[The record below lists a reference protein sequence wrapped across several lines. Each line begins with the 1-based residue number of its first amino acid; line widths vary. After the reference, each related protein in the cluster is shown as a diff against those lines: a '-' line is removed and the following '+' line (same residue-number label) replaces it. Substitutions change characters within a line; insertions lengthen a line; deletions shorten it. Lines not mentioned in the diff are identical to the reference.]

1 MIDKI
6 FPRKLNRSKDARIQD
21 KTEMYSAINV
31 SIDDFDGNSESA
43 GNTGDAG
50 VIKPAKGNSA
60 LTQPEDLLS
69 DSQHMRV
76 LGSVSDEVNNEVYLF
91 VFSTV
96 AAEHGVYKIASDNQ
110 LERFF
115 TSEHFRFDQNG
126 FVKGDIVYRQDGDVI
141 LYFTDGINEPR
152 KINLGKATQA
162 GVNLPSTAGEIDF
175 ITACPKTPMHP
186 PTFAFEADE
195 TRAVNFRS
203 VEGFQFAY
211 QCIYEGG
218 EESAISTYS
227 NVAVPPPYLVQGS
240 LSDPTLEAANVIRVT
255 VPSEVNQIKNYTEN
269 IVKIRLLVRIGN
281 NGAFFVVSEKSPGD
295 DFLFYNDSVLTGVP
309 QEDQD
314 KLHDALPRRASAQ
327 TVVNDRL
334 IYGDYTEGYET
345 PEVKASFQTRN
356 IERPEDFVDLRIGV
370 RPLISPVFVDA
381 NVELVGEDFVSSSD
395 AANKVF
401 NRRASYQFDLSDL
414 PSVLPGN
421 SVAELS
427 FSIQP
432 DKNFEI
438 YNSENS
444 YHAFRNNGFG
454 LSLDSS
460 DKNISPNTR
469 VVKSDGTYG
478 SFGQSEE
485 GSPAVFQNGSPGV
498 QKDGLTWVTTDP
510 NALKTETENIKF
522 GTSPSNP
529 FIIPKEFVKFKM
541 RFKIQ
546 GEVSGSDSVKSLVED
561 LLIRYFSGEDG
572 VETHP
577 SDNVLADANP
587 VDVLAGRTP
596 TVEINQLMDSS
607 QGFGLISDKDPRAR
621 TVVSCFSEDEES
633 SGDNIAPCGFFA
645 INKAKATFALRH
657 NAPASGALN
666 EELNVGPI
674 FTLHIKDL
682 LDVETVTM
690 IPRITRSGNRGWIY
704 FTKSYLQD
712 PNNQENVRKICVFDQ
727 ENIPQLSFD
736 DAEIA
741 PGVEN
746 DMNLF
751 FLNDH
756 FCPITSTDSAEL
768 SNAEEEEDFV
778 AQHFVIPF
786 SFLNAGTLAVANDV
800 THLELGN
807 VATTWKGFQ
816 NTNNPIPNFLY
827 SPGGTE
833 LDNDFRISG
842 GNSAYPVETVLAFG
856 AHENGQ
862 TNLGTPIPASGDN
875 QSKRRIIGYLDL
887 GENLSPY
894 NAQDPIAPNGQNN
907 GIIHSIVDG
916 EVNIRQNGDNGSLNP
931 SYWYGVY
938 YGTEFAGRN
947 NNQFLLAEGSTSS
960 TPVGLLHGQFSYKNF
975 SDSESV
981 TIIDELI
988 PDVEVGRKSF
998 SLTTS
1003 SVDVGAVGRSFK
1015 RNCDHSFA
1023 ILYYD
1028 ERGRPGEPVPLGS
1041 HFVPQVSDP
1050 GLAHIIVDLSS
1061 DPPDWAHSYKMLY
1074 GGNSSISDFVQYT
1087 SGGAFVPK
1095 NSDGEKGLIYVSLN
1109 HLQDNS
1115 TISYSKAFGAVNSDG
1130 DKDLYTYSEGDR
1142 LRIIS
1147 YFNDPNNPQY
1157 PSVNSPYEFQVVGTT
1172 TLNDDPSENP
1182 LVVEGDEVHPAK
1194 TGQFVILKDNSEA
1207 AGFSFA
1213 DVAGSN
1219 SDSNVTVGVYDNDNY
1234 WNRRCVFEIF
1244 SPQKKREVESRVYYE
1259 IGKTYNVVRNLASP
1273 GVPLHQTSQILL
1285 DQGDVYF
1292 RKMAVNMQ
1300 DFNETT
1306 NSFVGLIGDG
1316 TDTVDESTS
1325 PNFRSYHLESKTFT
1339 DTFPNADVLPYGKP
1353 RVAIEKFEPTRV
1365 AGLSISQGSSN
1376 LFRRYSSLKFSDRS
1390 NSNSNVVRYTSFN
1403 DSKLPFKDLQNN
1415 DGAVFFLLNQND
1427 SIFCIQR
1434 LKCSSIPVARNI
1446 LSDALGNETVIATA
1460 KVLGTEKY
1468 YAGAYGTDSAPSV
1481 AQAGNSIYFV
1491 SIRNKEVYRFNPNS
1505 GIEIIS
1511 DKGMGSFFNEALA
1524 GAEASGVGRVVGG
1537 YDPDSDEFVLSINE
1551 LLVELSADFSGIP
1564 YSNEVSTLVADD
1576 YVGFEADTG
1585 LGTGDLNVDGAVIQ
1599 DLLNQIGGLVGF
1611 IGQNDSDIAELI
1623 SDVSTIDELLAG
1635 DFTQFVGQTIEV
1647 NLGSTQSSTVGPSS
1661 IPDAYTTALEAIR
1674 ADVIS
1679 NITQLMQSKIDSLV
1693 ALGEARY
1700 EIFDLLQAAGSLTS
1714 EVSETFAEFA
1724 TAIEALEDA
1733 GFDVVPEYLS
1743 QDQRDE
1749 VFEFSDF
1756 DDQAYLDEFLTE
1768 LTEISSPLGSVI
1780 SDSPLEDLTLQQ
1792 LFEDV
1797 IDLNEFSIID
1807 ITVPGIL
1814 PIAFVDDQEFTEY
1827 ISRVTT
1833 LLPFDTD
1840 RPEIS
1845 DLVSAIFEAVKAQA
1859 AQAVDITSDNLTEEE
1874 IQDLQ
1879 DQAFADGV
1887 ASVDIT
1893 SDNQDVADAAYADG
1907 YNVGLQ
1913 TSSEAIDILNEN
1925 VALAEKRLQIM
1936 TKSLIVLGNVI
1947 DVANNSSDDV
1957 INTFGDSLQDFVSLV
1972 DTEDTSLIED
1982 IDAAYNEL
1990 SGTPGNNWLLS
2001 TFEVYNPSSTITSP
2015 FVQLMSQAINLAYAA
2030 IPNPTQFTQLTD
2042 FMTGNSDFL
2051 IDSEAI
2057 TQEQLSLSGEGYP
2070 NRQRVFALTQFLV
2083 NNMTDVAWSQL
2094 NFEGSGA
2101 VQPQNLGLLAE
2112 FLSAWITLGQRINQ
2126 EVPGT
2131 IDLSPTTPQGLLDAN
2146 TTFTLTGDDGGP
2158 VGSITFD
2165 QLVSIF
2171 RRGLISQNQAKL
2183 IFKGLMGSNNFIN
2196 AQGELRPTARNTIHA
2211 FDTNFDNEVGSAD
2224 LLDFLV
2230 VYGSA
2235 AVDQPNF
2242 QRFGNV
2248 AFTGDELA
2256 PGYAEVEILADAD
2269 DSDDFQGHD
2278 VDTITGF

>member
-31 SIDDFDGNSESA
+31 SIDDFDGNEGGA
-43 GNTGDAG
+43 DGTGDAG

-69 DSQHMRV
+69 NSQHMRV

-96 AAEHGVYKIASDNQ
+96 AAEHGVYKINSLNQ

-126 FVKGDIVYRQDGDVI
+126 FVKGDIVYRQDGAVI

-152 KINLGKATQA
+152 KINLGKAAQA
-162 GVNLPSTAGEIDF
+162 GVDLTSTAGQIDF

-186 PTFAFEADE
+186 PAFAFEADE

-255 VPSEVNQIKNYTEN
+255 VPNEVNSIKNYTER

-281 NGAFFVVSEKSPGD
+281 NGAFFVVSEKSPGA

-345 PEVKASFQTRN
+345 PQVQASFQTRN
-356 IERPEDFVDLRIGV
+356 IERPEDFVDLRVGV
-370 RPLISPVFVDA
+370 RPLISPVFADNTSADVS
-381 NVELVGEDFVSSSD
+381 LQGEDFVSSSD
-395 AANKVF
+395 TDNKVF

-454 LSLDSS
+454 LSLESN

-469 VVKSDGTYG
+469 VVKSDGNYG

-485 GSPAVFQNGSPGV
+485 GSPAVFQDGSPGV
-498 QKDGLTWVTTDP
+498 QKDGLTWTSTDP
-510 NALKTETENIKF
+510 GAQQDTRNIKF
-522 GTSPSNP
+522 GTSPS
-529 FIIPKEFVKFKM
+529 

-546 GEVSGSDSVKSLVED
+546 SEVSGSDSVKSLVEN
-561 LLIRYFSGEDG
+561 LLIAYFSDEDG
-572 VETHP
+572 VE
-577 SDNVLADANP
+577 SVGDNVLPVANP

-621 TVVSCFSEDEES
+621 TVVSCFSADEAS
-633 SGDNIAPCGFFA
+633 SNVSIAPCGFFA

-657 NAPASGALN
+657 NAPASDAISGDEDLS
-666 EELNVGPI
+666 VGPI

-682 LDVETVTM
+682 SDVETVTM
-690 IPRITRSGNRGWIY
+690 IPRITRSGKRGWIY

-712 PNNQENVRKICVFDQ
+712 SNNQENVRKICVFDSDVL
-727 ENIPQLSFD
+727 PPA
-736 DAEIA
+736 DAIR
-741 PGVEN
+741 P
-746 DMNLF
+746 DCNLF
-751 FLNDH
+751 FLNND
-756 FCPITSTDSAEL
+756 FAPISNNNPEDLPSDVQVDNVVFEHQIKL
-768 SNAEEEEDFV
+768 SE
-778 AQHFVIPF
+778 
-786 SFLNAGTLAVANDV
+786 FLNAGS
-800 THLELGN
+800 LEVLGGDYLTEGA
-807 VATTWKGFQ
+807 ATFDSLQNSFSSFQGASEITGNSSGFTVVVSDG
-816 NTNNPIPNFLY
+816 NTD
-827 SPGGTE
+827 
-833 LDNDFRISG
+833 LDNDFRVSP
-842 GNSAYPVETVLAFG
+842 GNSSYPPVTSLSFG
-856 AHENGQ
+856 QHEGVGGFQ
-862 TNLGTPIPASGDN
+862 PAGDN
-875 QSKRRIIGYLDL
+875 IAKRRIIGYLDL
-887 GENLSPY
+887 GDNVSPY
-894 NAQDPIAPNGQNN
+894 NAQDPNNPNNQN
-907 GIIHSIVDG
+907 GGVIHSIVDG

-960 TPVGLLHGQFSYKNF
+960 TPVGLLHGQFSYKDF

-1050 GLAHIIVDLSS
+1050 GLAHIIVDLDSS
-1061 DPPDWAHSYKMLY
+1061 PPEWAHSYKMLY

-1147 YFNDPNNPQY
+1147 YFNDPNNPNY

-1234 WNRRCVFEIF
+1234 WNRRCVFEIL

-1259 IGKTYNVVRNLASP
+1259 IGKTYNVVRNSANP

-1353 RVAIEKFEPTRV
+1353 RVAIEKFEPSRIGSV
-1365 AGLSISQGSSN
+1365 SISQGSSN

-1390 NSNSNVVRYTSFN
+1390 NYNSNVVRYTSFN

-1446 LSDALGNETVIATA
+1446 LSDALGNETVIATS

-1468 YAGAYGTDSAPSV
+1468 YAGAYGTDSSPSV

-1524 GAEASGVGRVVGG
+1524 GAELGVRRVVGG

-1551 LLVELSADFSGIP
+1551 SVVTLFADFSGIP
-1564 YSNEVSTLVADD
+1564 FSNAVSTLVADD

-1585 LGTGDLNVDGAVIQ
+1585 SGVDVNEDFEAIADLI
-1599 DLLNQIGGLVGF
+1599 NQIDGLTSF
-1611 IGQNDSDIAELI
+1611 IDSNDEAI
-1623 SDVSTIDELLAG
+1623 SDFIDDLSSLDDLIAS
-1635 DFTQFVGQTIEV
+1635 DFTETAFAGETITVNVGDTSETI
-1647 NLGSTQSSTVGPSS
+1647 GPSS
-1661 IPDAYTTALEAIR
+1661 IPAAYTTALQAIR
-1674 ADVIS
+1674 DQVIL
-1679 NITQLMQSKIDSLV
+1679 NIAQLMESKISSLV
-1693 ALGEARY
+1693 SLGEARNQIVQNFLSSAVVTEEAAQTFDQLESAITTLENGGFQVVPDY
-1700 EIFDLLQAAGSLTS
+1700 LSQEQRDDLSSFNDFSSDEIETLSQNSLLPITG
-1714 EVSETFAEFA
+1714 
-1724 TAIEALEDA
+1724 A
-1733 GFDVVPEYLS
+1733 GFDSQSKLNPDLSQIFNSVLVLSPELFSVVGEGVVVP
-1743 QDQRDE
+1743 DM
-1749 VFEFSDF
+1749 FE
-1756 DDQAYLDEFLTE
+1756 
-1768 LTEISSPLGSVI
+1768 
-1780 SDSPLEDLTLQQ
+1780 
-1792 LFEDV
+1792 
-1797 IDLNEFSIID
+1797 
-1807 ITVPGIL
+1807 
-1814 PIAFVDDQEFTEY
+1814 IAFVEDVSFSDYVLDVQDLFPDA
-1827 ISRVTT
+1827 SS
-1833 LLPFDTD
+1833 F
-1840 RPEIS
+1840 PEIS
-1845 DLVSAIFEAVKAQA
+1845 DLIPSIINAVSIQA
-1859 AQAVDITSDNLTEEE
+1859 AQDVDITTDNLTPEEIEALETAAYNEGVASVNITSDNE
-1874 IQDLQ
+1874 
-1879 DQAFADGV
+1879 AV
-1887 ASVDIT
+1887 A
-1893 SDNQDVADAAYADG
+1893 AAAYGEG
-1907 YNVGLQ
+1907 YSAGQQQSSDAIDTL
-1913 TSSEAIDILNEN
+1913 SEA
-1925 VALAEKRLQIM
+1925 VALAEKRLQII
-1936 TKSLIVLGNVI
+1936 TRSLIVLGNVI
-1947 DVANNSSDDV
+1947 DVANNTNSDDV
-1957 INTFGDSLQDFVSLV
+1957 INSFGESLQDFVSLV
-1972 DTEDTSLIED
+1972 DTENDALIED
-1982 IDAAYNEL
+1982 IDAAYNSLL
-1990 SGTPGNNWLLS
+1990 SGSPTGFLLDTLQIFPTS
-2001 TFEVYNPSSTITSP
+2001 GSPSP
-2015 FVQLMSQAINLAYAA
+2015 FVQVMNQAIRLAYDA
-2030 IPNPTQFTQLTD
+2030 IPNPNDFTQLTD

-2051 IDSEAI
+2051 TYSGAI
-2057 TQEQLSLSGEGYP
+2057 TEASLLETGEGNT
-2070 NRQRVFALTQFLV
+2070 NRKRVTALGGMAINMASIAWPLV
-2083 NNMTDVAWSQL
+2083 TFGD
-2094 NFEGSGA
+2094 SGA
-2101 VQPQNLGLLAE
+2101 AQPQNLGLLAE
-2112 FLSAWITLGQRINQ
+2112 FLSAWITLGQRINEQ
-2126 EVPGT
+2126 AQGT
-2131 IDLSPTTPQGLLDAN
+2131 IDLTPDTPQGLLDAN
-2146 TTFTLTGDDGGP
+2146 QTFTLTGDNGEP
-2158 VGSITFD
+2158 VGSIRFD
-2165 QLVSIF
+2165 QLVNIF
-2171 RRGLISQNQAKL
+2171 RRGLISENQAKL
-2183 IFKGLMGSNNFIN
+2183 IFKGLMGRAGGTANGN
-2196 AQGELRPTARNTIHA
+2196 AKNLVHA
-2211 FDTNFDNEVGSAD
+2211 LDTNFDNEVGSGD

-2230 VYGSA
+2230 VYGQK
-2235 AVDQPNF
+2235 AVDNPNF

-2248 AFTGDELA
+2248 AFTGEELA
-2256 PGYAEVEILADAD
+2256 PGYAEVETLADAD
-2269 DSDDFQGHD
+2269 DSDDFQEDD
-2278 VDTITGF
+2278 VETITGY

>member
-21 KTEMYSAINV
+21 KTEMYSAVNI

-60 LTQPEDLLS
+60 VNQPEDLLS

-96 AAEHGVYKIASDNQ
+96 AAEHGVYKINSQNQ

-126 FVKGDIVYRQDGDVI
+126 FVKGDIVYRQDGAVI

-255 VPSEVNQIKNYTEN
+255 VPDEVNSIKNYTEN

-345 PEVKASFQTRN
+345 TEVRASFQTRN
-356 IERPEDFVDLRIGV
+356 IERPEDFVDLRVGI
-370 RPLISPVFVDA
+370 RPLISPVFDQTTTAEVD
-381 NVELVGEDFVSSSD
+381 LVGEDFVSSSTAGD
-395 AANKVF
+395 KVF

-478 SFGQSEE
+478 LYGSQSE
-485 GSPAVFQNGSPGV
+485 GSPAVFQHDSPGV
-498 QKDGLTWVTTDP
+498 QKNGLTWVTTDP

-529 FIIPKEFVKFKM
+529 FIIPKEFVKFKLK
-541 RFKIQ
+541 FKIVS
-546 GEVSGSDSVKSLVED
+546 EVSGSAAVKSFIED
-561 LLIRYFSGEDG
+561 LLIGYFSNESDVATANANADPVGSMLES
-572 VETHP
+572 VE
-577 SDNVLADANP
+577 
-587 VDVLAGRTP
+587 GRTP
-596 TVEINQLMDSS
+596 TVQINQLMDSS

-621 TVVSCFSEDEES
+621 TVVSCFSDDEARS
-633 SGDNIAPCGFFA
+633 DGNIAPCGFFA

-657 NAPASGALN
+657 NAPASDAISG
-666 EELNVGPI
+666 ELNVGPI

-682 LDVETVTM
+682 VDVDTVTM
-690 IPRITRSGNRGWIY
+690 VPRITRSGKRGWIY
-704 FTKSYLQD
+704 FTKTYLQD
-712 PNNQENVRKICVFDQ
+712 SNNQENVRKICVFDQ
-727 ENIPQLSFD
+727 ENVPSLDLD
-736 DAEIA
+736 DD
-741 PGVEN
+741 GTGLNN
-746 DMNLF
+746 DLNIF
-751 FLNDH
+751 FLHDH
-756 FCPITSTDSAEL
+756 FCPIDSTGSSGGSTIPILRDHRIVPINFLSATGISSVGEDDGTALSQTTS
-768 SNAEEEEDFV
+768 
-778 AQHFVIPF
+778 
-786 SFLNAGTLAVANDV
+786 
-800 THLELGN
+800 
-807 VATTWKGFQ
+807 TWKGFQ
-816 NTNNPIPNFLY
+816 QTTFEGAGAATASGIPPQGGNELNSDFRS
-827 SPGGTE
+827 SPGTSLYPE
-833 LDNDFRISG
+833 VASLSFG
-842 GNSAYPVETVLAFG
+842 GHLFDADADS
-856 AHENGQ
+856 H
-862 TNLGTPIPASGDN
+862 SGDN
-875 QSKRRIIGYLDL
+875 PTKRRIIGYLDL

-894 NAQDPIAPNGQNN
+894 NAQDPIEPNASN
-907 GIIHSIVDG
+907 GGVIHSIVDG

-960 TPVGLLHGQFSYKNF
+960 SPVGLLHGQFSYKDF
-975 SDSESV
+975 SDSESA

-1003 SVDVGAVGRSFK
+1003 SVDVGALGRSFK

-1050 GLAHIIVDLSS
+1050 GLAHIIVDLVSS
-1061 DPPDWAHSYKMLY
+1061 PPAWAHSYKMLY

-1147 YFNDPNNPQY
+1147 YFNDPNNPNY

-1172 TLNDDPSENP
+1172 TLNDDSSENP

-1207 AGFSFA
+1207 TGFSFA

-1259 IGKTYNVVRNLASP
+1259 IGKTYNVVRNSTSP
-1273 GVPLHQTSQILL
+1273 EVPLHQTSQILL

-1353 RVAIEKFEPTRV
+1353 RVAIEKFEPTR
-1365 AGLSISQGSSN
+1365 AGGLSISQGSSN

-1390 NSNSNVVRYTSFN
+1390 NSNSNIVRYTSFN

-1524 GAEASGVGRVVGG
+1524 GAEPGVGRVVGG

-1551 LLVELSADFSGIP
+1551 GVETLTADFSGIP
-1564 YSNEVSTLVADD
+1564 YSNAVSTLSADD
-1576 YVGFEADTG
+1576 FVGFEADTG
-1585 LGTGDLNVDGAVIQ
+1585 LGTGDLNVDGAVIE
-1599 DLLNQIGGLVGF
+1599 DLANQIGDLVAF
-1611 IGQNDSDIAELI
+1611 IDQNDSAIEELV

-1647 NLGSTQSSTVGPSS
+1647 NIGSTQSTPVGPSS
-1661 IPDAYTTALEAIR
+1661 IPDAYTAALESIR
-1674 ADVIS
+1674 TDVIL

-1693 ALGEARY
+1693 ALGEARFEVFTLLISAGGVTD
-1700 EIFDLLQAAGSLTS
+1700 EISQ
-1714 EVSETFAEFA
+1714 TFVEFQ
-1724 TAIEALEDA
+1724 TAIQALEGA
-1733 GFDVVPEYLS
+1733 GFNVVEEGFLTADQVEAVTQFITFNNTDFQLELLNGLS
-1743 QDQRDE
+1743 SSTDAP
-1749 VFEFSDF
+1749 FFSD
-1756 DDQAYLDEFLTE
+1756 D
-1768 LTEISSPLGSVI
+1768 PLN
-1780 SDSPLEDLTLQQ
+1780 LTLQQ

-1807 ITVPGIL
+1807 VDVPGIL
-1814 PIAFVDDQEFTEY
+1814 PIAFVDNQEFTEY
-1827 ISRVTT
+1827 ISRVTA
-1833 LLPFDTD
+1833 LLPFNTD
-1840 RPEIS
+1840 VPDVS
-1845 DLVSAIFEAVKAQA
+1845 ALVSAIFEAVAAQA
-1859 AQAVDITSDNLTEEE
+1859 AQQAEITNQEAYEAGE
-1874 IQDLQ
+1874 
-1879 DQAFADGV
+1879 AAGV
-1887 ASVDIT
+1887 ASVNTDQFY
-1893 SDNQDVADAAYADG
+1893 QDGYADG
-1907 YNVGLQ
+1907 FGDGYDAG
-1913 TSSEAIDILNEN
+1913 EIDANTQLGGTINALNEDLS
-1925 VALAEKRLQIM
+1925 LAETRLQIM

-1947 DVANNSSDDV
+1947 DVANNINSDDV
-1957 INTFGDSLQDFVSLV
+1957 INNFGDSLQDFVSLV

-1982 IDAAYNEL
+1982 IDAAYNNL
-1990 SGTPGNNWLLS
+1990 SGAPTNQFLLDTLVLFPTS
-2001 TFEVYNPSSTITSP
+2001 GSSSP
-2015 FVQLMSQAINLAYAA
+2015 FVQFMGQAIGLAVDA
-2030 IPNPTQFTQLTD
+2030 IPDPTQFTQLTD
-2042 FMTGNSDFL
+2042 FMTGNSGFL
-2051 IDSEAI
+2051 IESQAI
-2057 TQEQLSLSGEGYP
+2057 SQSQLSSSGEGNV
-2070 NRQRVFALTQFLV
+2070 NRDRVAALV
-2083 NNMTDVAWSQL
+2083 EGIVANMTGVIWPLVTFAD
-2094 NFEGSGA
+2094 SGA
-2101 VQPQNLGLLAE
+2101 AQPQNLGLLAE
-2112 FLSAWITLGQRINQ
+2112 FLSAWITLGQRINL
-2126 EVPGT
+2126 EAPGT
-2131 IDLSPTTPQGLLDAN
+2131 IDLTPTTPQGLLDAN
-2146 TTFTLTGDDGGP
+2146 QTFTLTGDNGEP

-2165 QLVSIF
+2165 QLVNIF
-2171 RRGLISQNQAKL
+2171 RRGLISENQAKL
-2183 IFKGLMGSNNFIN
+2183 IFKGLMGRTEGFYNN
-2196 AQGELRPTARNTIHA
+2196 GTATNTIHA
-2211 FDTNFDNEVGSAD
+2211 FDANFDNEIGSSD

-2230 VYGSA
+2230 VYGSG
-2235 AVDQPNF
+2235 VDDEDYNFQQFANVGFGEDIGGGIVNIQPQPNTSDSAPF
-2242 QRFGNV
+2242 QQ
-2248 AFTGDELA
+2248 D
-2256 PGYAEVEILADAD
+2256 
-2269 DSDDFQGHD
+2269 D

>member
-21 KTEMYSAINV
+21 KTEMYSAVNV
-31 SIDDFDGNSESA
+31 SIDDFDGNEGGA
-43 GNTGDAG
+43 DGTGDAG

-69 DSQHMRV
+69 NSQHMRV

-96 AAEHGVYKIASDNQ
+96 AAEHGVYKINSLNE

-115 TSEHFRFDQNG
+115 TSEYFQFDQNG
-126 FVKGDIVYRQDGDVI
+126 FVKGDIVYKQDGSVI
-141 LYFTDGINEPR
+141 LYFTDGKNEPR
-152 KINLGKATQA
+152 KINLSKLTQEDVDDASAATK
-162 GVNLPSTAGEIDF
+162 IDF

-211 QCIYEGG
+211 QCIYNGG

-255 VPSEVNQIKNYTEN
+255 VPDEVNNIKNYTEN

-281 NGAFFVVSEKSPGD
+281 NGAFFVVSEKSPGA

-314 KLHDALPRRASAQ
+314 KLHDALPRKASAQ

-345 PEVKASFQTRN
+345 PQVRASFQTRN
-356 IERPEDFVDLRIGV
+356 IERPEDFVDLRIGI
-370 RPLISPVFVDA
+370 RPLISPVFAA
-381 NVELVGEDFVSSSD
+381 NTTATVSLQDEDFVPSSETAD
-395 AANKVF
+395 NKVF

-460 DKNISPNTR
+460 DKNISSNTR
-469 VVKSDGTYG
+469 VVKSDGSYG
-478 SFGQSEE
+478 QFGQGEN
-485 GSPAVFQNGSPGV
+485 GSPAVFQNQSPGV

-510 NALKTETENIKF
+510 NALEQQTGEIKF

-546 GEVSGSDSVKSLVED
+546 SEVDGPDAVKSLVED
-561 LLIRYFSGEDG
+561 LLIRYFSDEQG
-572 VETHP
+572 VESHP
-577 SDNVLADANP
+577 SNNVLADA
-587 VDVLAGRTP
+587 DVVESAAGRNP
-596 TVEINQLMDSS
+596 EVQINQLMDSS

-621 TVVSCFSEDEES
+621 TVVSCFSEDEAS
-633 SGDNIAPCGFFA
+633 SDDNIAPCGFFA

-657 NAPASGALN
+657 NAPASSALLSN
-666 EELNVGPI
+666 DDLNVGPI

-682 LDVETVTM
+682 SDVETVTM

-704 FTKSYLQD
+704 FTRGYIENSE
-712 PNNQENVRKICVFDQ
+712 NQENVRKICVFDSDVL
-727 ENIPQLSFD
+727 PPA
-736 DAEIA
+736 DAIR
-741 PGVEN
+741 P
-746 DMNLF
+746 DCNLF
-751 FLNDH
+751 FLNNH
-756 FCPITSTDSAEL
+756 FAPISNNNPEGLPSTLQVDNVVFGHQIKLDE
-768 SNAEEEEDFV
+768 
-778 AQHFVIPF
+778 
-786 SFLNAGTLAVANDV
+786 FLNAGSLDVLGGDYLTESTFNSLQDSFFLFQGTSVISSGAVTVAVSD
-800 THLELGN
+800 GN
-807 VATTWKGFQ
+807 TD
-816 NTNNPIPNFLY
+816 
-827 SPGGTE
+827 
-833 LDNDFRISG
+833 LDNDFRVNA
-842 GNSAYPVETVLAFG
+842 GNSSYPPLSSLSFG
-856 AHENGQ
+856 EHDNVGFA
-862 TNLGTPIPASGDN
+862 PAGDN
-875 QSKRRIIGYLDL
+875 AAKRRIIGYLEL
-887 GENLSPY
+887 GGNASPY
-894 NAQDPIAPNGQNN
+894 NAQDPNAPNGQNG

-960 TPVGLLHGQFSYKNF
+960 TPVGLLHGQFSYKDF
-975 SDSESV
+975 SESESA

-1050 GLAHIIVDLSS
+1050 GLAHIIVDLDSS
-1061 DPPDWAHSYKMLY
+1061 PPDWAHSYKMLY
-1074 GGNSSISDFVQYT
+1074 GGNSSISDFIQYT

-1115 TISYSKAFGAVNSDG
+1115 TISYSKAFGAVNFDG

-1147 YFNDPNNPQY
+1147 YFNDPNNPNY

-1207 AGFSFA
+1207 TGFSFA

-1353 RVAIEKFEPTRV
+1353 RVAVEKFEPTRV

-1468 YAGAYGTDSAPSV
+1468 YAGAYGTDSSPSV

-1491 SIRNKEVYRFNPNS
+1491 SIRNKEVYKFNPNS

-1524 GAEASGVGRVVGG
+1524 GAELGAGRVVGG

-1551 LLVELSADFSGIP
+1551 GVEVLTADFSGIP
-1564 YSNEVSTLVADD
+1564 FSNAVSTLVADD
-1576 YVGFEADTG
+1576 FIGFEADTG
-1585 LGTGDLNVDGAVIQ
+1585 SGTGDLNVDAGVIA
-1599 DLLNQIGGLVGF
+1599 DLVNQIGGLYGF
-1611 IGQNDSDIAELI
+1611 ITQNDSDIADLV
-1623 SDVSTIDELLAG
+1623 SDVSTIDDLLAG
-1635 DFTQFVGQTIEV
+1635 DFTEFVGQAIEV
-1647 NLGSTQSSTVGPSS
+1647 NLGGEGTTIPPSS
-1661 IPDAYTTALEAIR
+1661 IPGAYTAALESIR
-1674 ADVIS
+1674 TDVIL

-1700 EIFDLLQAAGSLTS
+1700 EVLDLLQAAAPLTS

-1724 TAIEALEDA
+1724 TAIEALEGA
-1733 GFDVVPEYLS
+1733 GFNVVPDYLS

-1768 LTEISSPLGSVI
+1768 LVQLSSPLGNPI
-1780 SDSPLEDLTLQQ
+1780 SNNPLEDLTLQQ

-1827 ISRVTT
+1827 ISRVTD
-1833 LLPFDTD
+1833 LLPFGTE

-1845 DLVSAIFEAVKAQA
+1845 DLVPAIFDAVKAQA
-1859 AQAVDITSDNLTEEE
+1859 AQNVDITSDNDAIEAA
-1874 IQDLQ
+1874 
-1879 DQAFADGV
+1879 AFAAGEV
-1887 ASVDIT
+1887 AG
-1893 SDNQDVADAAYADG
+1893 YADG
-1907 YNVGLQ
+1907 FDAGYDDGYVDGNTVAV
-1913 TSSEAIDILNEN
+1913 TNFTNEIVSLNDDL
-1925 VALAEKRLQIM
+1925 ALAEKRLQIM

-1947 DVANNSSDDV
+1947 DVANNTDSDDV
-1957 INTFGDSLQDFVSLV
+1957 INTFGNSLQDFVSLV

-1990 SGTPGNNWLLS
+1990 SGTPGNTWLLN
-2001 TFEVYNPSSTITSP
+2001 TLEVYNPSSTSTSS
-2015 FVQLMSQAINLAYAA
+2015 FIQLMSQAVSLAYAA

-2051 IDSEAI
+2051 IDSGAI

-2101 VQPQNLGLLAE
+2101 VQPQNLGLIAE
-2112 FLSAWITLGQRINQ
+2112 FLSAWITLGQRINL
-2126 EVPGT
+2126 EAPGT
-2131 IDLSPTTPQGLLDAN
+2131 IDLTPTTPQGLLDEN
-2146 TTFTLTGDDGGP
+2146 TTFTLTGDNGEP

-2165 QLVSIF
+2165 QLVNIF
-2171 RRGLISQNQAKL
+2171 RRGLISENQAKL
-2183 IFKGLMGSNNFIN
+2183 IFKGLMGNSTGLISG
-2196 AQGELRPTARNTIHA
+2196 ATATNTIHA
-2211 FDTNFDNEVGSAD
+2211 FDSNFDNEVGSAD

-2230 VYGSA
+2230 VYGSS
-2235 AVDQPNF
+2235 VDDMSYNF
-2242 QRFGNV
+2242 QQFGNV
-2248 AFTGDELA
+2248 GFGEEIEGGIVNIQPLA
-2256 PGYAEVEILADAD
+2256 NTS
-2269 DSDDFQGHD
+2269 DSAPFQQDD
-2278 VDTITGF
+2278 VDAINIQGL

>member
-21 KTEMYSAINV
+21 KTEMYSAVNV

-60 LTQPEDLLS
+60 VNQPEDLLS

-96 AAEHGVYKIASDNQ
+96 AAEHGVYKINSQNQ

-126 FVKGDIVYRQDGDVI
+126 FVKGDIVYKQDGSVI

-152 KINLGKATQA
+152 KINLGKVTQE
-162 GVNLPSTAGEIDF
+162 GLGLTSTAGQIDF

-255 VPSEVNQIKNYTEN
+255 VPDEVNQIKNYTEN

-281 NGAFFVVSEKSPGD
+281 NGAFFVVSEKSPGA

-370 RPLISPVFVDA
+370 RPLISPVFVGA

-478 SFGQSEE
+478 SFGQNGE
-485 GSPAVFQNGSPGV
+485 GSPAVFQHESPGV
-498 QKDGLTWVTTDP
+498 QKNGLTWVTTDP
-510 NALKTETENIKF
+510 NALKQQTGEIKF

-546 GEVSGSDSVKSLVED
+546 SEVDGPDAVKSLVED
-561 LLIRYFSGEDG
+561 LLIRYFSDEEG
-572 VETHP
+572 VESHP
-577 SDNVLADANP
+577 SNNVLAVANP
-587 VDVLAGRTP
+587 VDVLAGRNP
-596 TVEINQLMDSS
+596 EVQINQLMDSS

-621 TVVSCFSEDEES
+621 TVVSCFSDEEAS
-633 SGDNIAPCGFFA
+633 SSSNIAPCGFFA
-645 INKAKATFALRH
+645 INKARAKFALRY
-657 NAPASGALN
+657 NAPASNALSSN

-704 FTKSYLQD
+704 FTRGYIENSE
-712 PNNQENVRKICVFDQ
+712 NQENVRKICVFDQ
-727 ENIPQLSFD
+727 ENVPSLDLD
-736 DAEIA
+736 DD
-741 PGVEN
+741 GTGLNN
-746 DMNLF
+746 DLNIF
-751 FLNDH
+751 FLHDH
-756 FCPITSTDSAEL
+756 FCPIDFASGDGGSILRDHRIVPINFLSATGITSVGEDDGTAL
-768 SNAEEEEDFV
+768 S
-778 AQHFVIPF
+778 QTT
-786 SFLNAGTLAVANDV
+786 S
-800 THLELGN
+800 
-807 VATTWKGFQ
+807 TWKGFQ
-816 NTNNPIPNFLY
+816 QTTFEGDGAALVNGVPPQ
-827 SPGGTE
+827 GGNE
-833 LDNDFRISG
+833 LNSDFRSSSG
-842 GNSAYPVETVLAFG
+842 TSLYPEVASLSFG
-856 AHENGQ
+856 GHLFDADAESN
-862 TNLGTPIPASGDN
+862 SGDN
-875 QSKRRIIGYLDL
+875 ATKRRIIGYLDL
-887 GENLSPY
+887 GDNASPY
-894 NAQDPIAPNGQNN
+894 NAQDPIAPNGQN
-907 GIIHSIVDG
+907 GGVIHSIVDG

-960 TPVGLLHGQFSYKNF
+960 TPVGLLHGQFSYKDF
-975 SDSESV
+975 SDSESA

-1061 DPPDWAHSYKMLY
+1061 DPPEWAHSYKMLY

-1147 YFNDPNNPQY
+1147 YFNDPNNPNY

-1172 TLNDDPSENP
+1172 TLNDDSSENP

-1207 AGFSFA
+1207 TGFSFA

-1259 IGKTYNVVRNLASP
+1259 IGKTYNVVRNSTSP
-1273 GVPLHQTSQILL
+1273 EVPLHQTSQILL

-1551 LLVELSADFSGIP
+1551 NVFVLSSDFSGIP
-1564 YSNEVSTLVADD
+1564 FSNAVSTLVADD
-1576 YVGFEADTG
+1576 FTGFEADTG
-1585 LGTGDLNVDGAVIQ
+1585 SGVGDLNVDGAVID
-1599 DLLNQIGGLVGF
+1599 DLINQIGGLVGF
-1611 IGQNDSDIAELI
+1611 IDQNDSAIEELVG
-1623 SDVSTIDELLAG
+1623 DVSTIDDLLAG
-1635 DFTQFVGQTIEV
+1635 DFTEFVGQTIEV
-1647 NLGSTQSSTVGPSS
+1647 SLGNQTTTVGPSS

-1674 ADVIS
+1674 ADVIL

-1700 EIFDLLQAAGSLTS
+1700 EVLDLLQAAAPLTS

-1724 TAIEALEDA
+1724 TAIEALEGA
-1733 GFDVVPEYLS
+1733 GFNVVPDYLS
-1743 QDQRDE
+1743 QDQKDE

-1756 DDQAYLDEFLTE
+1756 DDEAYLDEFLAE
-1768 LTEISSPLGSVI
+1768 LLQLSSPLGNVI
-1780 SDSPLEDLTLQQ
+1780 SDNPLEDLTLQE

-1833 LLPFDTD
+1833 LLPFGTE

-1845 DLVSAIFEAVKAQA
+1845 DLVPAIFEAVKAQA
-1859 AQAVDITSDNLTEEE
+1859 AQAVDITADNLTEEE
-1874 IQDLQ
+1874 IQALQ
-1879 DQAFADGV
+1879 DQAFADGE
-1887 ASVDIT
+1887 
-1893 SDNQDVADAAYADG
+1893 AAGYADG
-1907 YNVGLQ
+1907 FGEGYDAGE
-1913 TSSEAIDILNEN
+1913 TDAINELGGTINTLNEDL
-1925 VALAEKRLQIM
+1925 ALAEKRLQII
-1936 TKSLIVLGNVI
+1936 TKSLIVLANAI
-1947 DVANNSSDDV
+1947 DLFNDPSQDEIANS
-1957 INTFGDSLQDFVSLV
+1957 FGASVSEFVSLAEAN
-1972 DTEDTSLIED
+1972 DQALID
-1982 IDAAYNEL
+1982 SID
-1990 SGTPGNNWLLS
+1990 
-2001 TFEVYNPSSTITSP
+2001 EVYQSLSDLSPTEAILPILTLYGSGSSSP
-2015 FVQLMSQAINLAYAA
+2015 FISLMSSAVDLANGA
-2030 IPNPTQFTQLTD
+2030 IPDKSAVNEVAN

-2051 IDSEAI
+2051 ESGGVNPSNISSALSEGAENRTRLEALRSIAEHLGGGAFSAI
-2057 TQEQLSLSGEGYP
+2057 S
-2070 NRQRVFALTQFLV
+2070 F
-2083 NNMTDVAWSQL
+2083 D
-2094 NFEGSGA
+2094 GSGA
-2101 VQPQNLGLLAE
+2101 ESATGISPGLLAE
-2112 FLSAWITLGQRINQ
+2112 FLSAWIQIGQAING
-2126 EVPGT
+2126 EVPDT
-2131 IDLSPTTPQGLLDAN
+2131 IDLTPTTPQGLVDAN

-2158 VGSITFD
+2158 VGSIRFD
-2165 QLVSIF
+2165 QLVNIF

-2183 IFKGLMGSNNFIN
+2183 IFKGLMGRTEGFYDS
-2196 AQGELRPTARNTIHA
+2196 GTATNTIHA
-2211 FDTNFDNEVGSAD
+2211 FDTNLDNEIGSSD

-2230 VYGSA
+2230 VYGSG
-2235 AVDQPNF
+2235 VDDVSYNF
-2242 QRFGNV
+2242 QQFANVGFGEDIGGGIVNIQPLPD
-2248 AFTGDELA
+2248 TNDSA
-2256 PGYAEVEILADAD
+2256 PFLEDDQETISGY
-2269 DSDDFQGHD
+2269 
-2278 VDTITGF
+2278 

>member
-21 KTEMYSAINV
+21 KTEMYSAVNV

-96 AAEHGVYKIASDNQ
+96 AADHGVYKINSGNE

-126 FVKGDIVYRQDGDVI
+126 FVKGDIVYKQDGSVI

-152 KINLGKATQA
+152 KINLSKLTQEDVDAASAATK
-162 GVNLPSTAGEIDF
+162 IDF

-186 PTFAFEADE
+186 PTFAFSADE
-195 TRAVNFRS
+195 TKAVNFRS

-255 VPSEVNQIKNYTEN
+255 VPSEVNGIKNYTEN

-281 NGAFFVVSEKSPGD
+281 NGAFFVVSEKSPGA

-345 PEVKASFQTRN
+345 TEVKASFQTRN
-356 IERPEDFVDLRIGV
+356 IERPEDFVDLRVGI
-370 RPLISPVFVDA
+370 RPLISPVFAESTTAEV
-381 NVELVGEDFVSSSD
+381 NLVGEDFVPSSG
-395 AANKVF
+395 AADKVF

-454 LSLDSS
+454 LSLDST

-469 VVKSDGTYG
+469 VVKSDGAYG
-478 SFGQSEE
+478 LFSDQNQ
-485 GSPAVFQNGSPGV
+485 GSPAVFQHGSPGV

-561 LLIRYFSGEDG
+561 LLILHFSEEDG
-572 VETHP
+572 VESHP
-577 SDNVLADANP
+577 NVLADANVADSVAARNP
-587 VDVLAGRTP
+587 I
-596 TVEINQLMDSS
+596 VEINQLMDSS

-621 TVVSCFSEDEES
+621 TVVSCFSDDEALSEN
-633 SGDNIAPCGFFA
+633 NIAPCGFFA

-682 LDVETVTM
+682 VDVETVTM

-704 FTKSYLQD
+704 FTRSYIENS
-712 PNNQENVRKICVFDQ
+712 NNQENVRKICVFDQ
-727 ENIPQLSFD
+727 ENVPSLDLD
-736 DAEIA
+736 DD
-741 PGVEN
+741 GTGLNN
-746 DMNLF
+746 DLNIF
-751 FLNDH
+751 FLHDH
-756 FCPITSTDSAEL
+756 FCPIDFASGDGGSILRDHRIVPTNFLSATGITTVGEDDGTALSQTTS
-768 SNAEEEEDFV
+768 
-778 AQHFVIPF
+778 
-786 SFLNAGTLAVANDV
+786 
-800 THLELGN
+800 
-807 VATTWKGFQ
+807 TWKGFQ
-816 NTNNPIPNFLY
+816 QTSFEGAGAATVNGIPPQGGNELNSDFRL
-827 SPGGTE
+827 SPGTSDYPEEGS
-833 LDNDFRISG
+833 LSFG
-842 GNSAYPVETVLAFG
+842 GHLFDANAQSDC
-856 AHENGQ
+856 
-862 TNLGTPIPASGDN
+862 GDN
-875 QSKRRIIGYLDL
+875 STKRRIIGYLDL
-887 GENLSPY
+887 GDNASPY
-894 NAQDPIAPNGQNN
+894 NAQDPNAPNNQN
-907 GIIHSIVDG
+907 GGVIHSIVDG

-960 TPVGLLHGQFSYKNF
+960 SPVGLLHGQFSYKDF

-1003 SVDVGAVGRSFK
+1003 SVNVGAVGRSFK

-1050 GLAHIIVDLSS
+1050 GLAHIIIELNS
-1061 DPPDWAHSYKMLY
+1061 DPPEWAHSYKMLY

-1147 YFNDPNNPQY
+1147 YFNDPNNPNY

-1273 GVPLHQTSQILL
+1273 DVPSHQTSTILL

-1353 RVAIEKFEPTRV
+1353 RVAIEKFEPTR
-1365 AGLSISQGSSN
+1365 AGGFSISQGSSN

-1390 NSNSNVVRYTSFN
+1390 NSNSNIVRYTSFN

-1446 LSDALGNETVIATA
+1446 LSDALGNETVIATS

-1524 GAEASGVGRVVGG
+1524 VAEFGVGRVVGG

-1551 LLVELSADFSGIP
+1551 TVEPLTADFSGIP
-1564 YSNEVSTLVADD
+1564 FSNAVSTVFPDD
-1576 YVGFEADTG
+1576 FTGFEADTG
-1585 LGTGDLNVDGAVIQ
+1585 SGTDSGVDPVVNAEAIEN
-1599 DLLNQIGGLVGF
+1599 LINQIGSLLQFIHDNETAIELLV
-1611 IGQNDSDIAELI
+1611 SDLE
-1623 SDVSTIDELLAG
+1623 TIDDLLAT
-1635 DFTQFVGQTIEV
+1635 DFTQIAFEGGTVEV
-1647 NLGSTQSSTVGPSS
+1647 NIGTGSDTIGPSS
-1661 IPDAYTTALEAIR
+1661 IPQTYIDALQAIR
-1674 ADVIS
+1674 SEVIS
-1679 NITQLMQSKIDSLV
+1679 NIAQLMESNISSLV
-1693 ALGEARY
+1693 SLGDVRYNLVDLFARSAAVTR
-1700 EIFDLLQAAGSLTS
+1700 EI
-1714 EVSETFAEFA
+1714 SETLSEFQ
-1724 TAIEALEDA
+1724 TAITALQNS
-1733 GFDVVPEYLS
+1733 GFDVVDAGFITQDELDQIS
-1743 QDQRDE
+1743 Q
-1749 VFEFSDF
+1749 FSDF
-1756 DDQAYLDEFLTE
+1756 DDTDFLQVLYNT
-1768 LTEISSPLGSVI
+1768 LSFPDNSPVI
-1780 SDSPLEDLTLQQ
+1780 TLNEVFPSLQDL
-1792 LFEDV
+1792 FGDV
-1797 IDLNEFSIID
+1797 IDLTEFSIIEENV
-1807 ITVPGIL
+1807 TVQGIL
-1814 PIAFVDDQEFTEY
+1814 PLAFVTDQAFSDYVLDVQAE
-1827 ISRVTT
+1827 
-1833 LLPFDTD
+1833 LPFFDAGSLPD
-1840 RPEIS
+1840 IS
-1845 DLVSAIFEAVKAQA
+1845 DLAQNIFAAIFKQAQDTIDDIETENEADVEA
-1859 AQAVDITSDNLTEEE
+1859 AYQQGFEEGE
-1874 IQDLQ
+1874 
-1879 DQAFADGV
+1879 

-1893 SDNQDVADAAYADG
+1893 SDNDAVFQDGVAEGIQQQQD
-1907 YNVGLQ
+1907 Q
-1913 TSSEAIDILNEN
+1913 IDSINQDLG
-1925 VALAEKRLQIM
+1925 LAEKRLQII
-1936 TKSLIVLGNVI
+1936 TKSLFVLANAI
-1947 DVANNSSDDV
+1947 DLFNDTSQDEIANSFDASV
-1957 INTFGDSLQDFVSLV
+1957 SEFVSI
-1972 DTEDTSLIED
+1972 TEANDQALID
-1982 IDAAYNEL
+1982 SID
-1990 SGTPGNNWLLS
+1990 
-2001 TFEVYNPSSTITSP
+2001 EVYQGLSDLSPTESILPILQLYGSGSSSP
-2015 FVQLMSQAINLAYAA
+2015 FISLMSSAVDLANGA
-2030 IPNPTQFTQLTD
+2030 IPNKSAVNEVAN
-2042 FMTGNSDFL
+2042 FMTGNS
-2051 IDSEAI
+2051 
-2057 TQEQLSLSGEGYP
+2057 
-2070 NRQRVFALTQFLV
+2070 NFLV
-2083 NNMTDVAWSQL
+2083 SGGVNENDISSASLEGAENRTRLEALRSIAEVIGGGAFSAIS
-2094 NFEGSGA
+2094 FVGSGA
-2101 VQPQNLGLLAE
+2101 ASATGMSPGLLAE
-2112 FLSAWITLGQRINQ
+2112 FLSAWIQIGQAING
-2126 EVPGT
+2126 EVPDT
-2131 IDLSPTTPQGLLDAN
+2131 IDLTPTTPQDLLDVN
-2146 TTFTLTGDDGGP
+2146 TTFTLTGDNGEP

-2165 QLVSIF
+2165 QLVNIF
-2171 RRGLISQNQAKL
+2171 RRGLISENQAKL
-2183 IFKGLMGSNNFIN
+2183 IFKGLMGPES
-2196 AQGELRPTARNTIHA
+2196 GGGVSPYTSSNTIHA
-2211 FDTNFDNEVGSAD
+2211 FDSNFDNEIGSAD

-2230 VYGSA
+2230 VYGQK
-2235 AVDQPNF
+2235 AVDKPNF

-2248 AFTGDELA
+2248 AFTGENLA
-2256 PGYAEVEILADAD
+2256 PGYAEVVPIPNTD
-2269 DSDDFQGHD
+2269 DSSPFLEDD
-2278 VDTITGF
+2278 VDAINIQGL

>member
-1 MIDKI
+1 M
-6 FPRKLNRSKDARIQD
+6 
-21 KTEMYSAINV
+21 
-31 SIDDFDGNSESA
+31 
-43 GNTGDAG
+43 
-50 VIKPAKGNSA
+50 
-60 LTQPEDLLS
+60 
-69 DSQHMRV
+69 
-76 LGSVSDEVNNEVYLF
+76 
-91 VFSTV
+91 
-96 AAEHGVYKIASDNQ
+96 
-110 LERFF
+110 
-115 TSEHFRFDQNG
+115 
-126 FVKGDIVYRQDGDVI
+126 
-141 LYFTDGINEPR
+141 
-152 KINLGKATQA
+152 
-162 GVNLPSTAGEIDF
+162 
-175 ITACPKTPMHP
+175 
-186 PTFAFEADE
+186 
-195 TRAVNFRS
+195 
-203 VEGFQFAY
+203 
-211 QCIYEGG
+211 
-218 EESAISTYS
+218 
-227 NVAVPPPYLVQGS
+227 
-240 LSDPTLEAANVIRVT
+240 
-255 VPSEVNQIKNYTEN
+255 
-269 IVKIRLLVRIGN
+269 
-281 NGAFFVVSEKSPGD
+281 GAFFVVSEKSPGD
-295 DFLFYNDSVLTGVP
+295 DFFDFYNDSVLTGVP

-314 KLHDALPRRASAQ
+314 KLHDALPRKASAQ
-327 TVVNDRL
+327 TLVNDRL

-345 PEVKASFQTRN
+345 TEVRASFQTRN

-370 RPLISPVFVDA
+370 RPLISPVFADNTSADVS
-381 NVELVGEDFVSSSD
+381 LQGEDFVSSSNAED
-395 AANKVF
+395 KVF

-460 DKNISPNTR
+460 DKNISPSTR

-485 GSPAVFQNGSPGV
+485 GSPAVFQQGSPGV

-510 NALKTETENIKF
+510 NAIKEETGDIKF

-541 RFKIQ
+541 RFKILS
-546 GEVSGSDSVKSLVED
+546 EVDGPDAVKSLVED
-561 LLIRYFSGEDG
+561 LLIGYFSNEQS
-572 VETHP
+572 VEVV
-577 SDNVLADANP
+577 SNNVLPFADIVESA
-587 VDVLAGRTP
+587 AGRNP
-596 TVEINQLMDSS
+596 EVQINQLMDSS

-621 TVVSCFSEDEES
+621 TVVSCFSDEEAS
-633 SGDNIAPCGFFA
+633 SDDNIAPCGFFA
-645 INKAKATFALRH
+645 INKAKAKFALRH
-657 NAPASGALN
+657 NAPASGALSSN

-682 LDVETVTM
+682 FDVETVTM

-704 FTKSYLQD
+704 FTRGYIENSE
-712 PNNQENVRKICVFDQ
+712 NQENVRKICVFDQ
-727 ENIPQLSFD
+727 ENIPSLDLD
-736 DAEIA
+736 DD
-741 PGVEN
+741 GTGLNN
-746 DMNLF
+746 DLNIF
-751 FLNDH
+751 FLHDH
-756 FCPITSTDSAEL
+756 FCPIDFASGDGGSILRDHRIVPINFLSASNITSVGEDDGTAL
-768 SNAEEEEDFV
+768 S
-778 AQHFVIPF
+778 QTT
-786 SFLNAGTLAVANDV
+786 S
-800 THLELGN
+800 
-807 VATTWKGFQ
+807 TWKGFQ
-816 NTNNPIPNFLY
+816 QTSFEGSGSALVNGVPPQGGNELNSDFRL
-827 SPGGTE
+827 SPGTSSYPE
-833 LDNDFRISG
+833 VASLSFG
-842 GNSAYPVETVLAFG
+842 GHLFDAG
-856 AHENGQ
+856 ADSN
-862 TNLGTPIPASGDN
+862 SGDN
-875 QSKRRIIGYLDL
+875 ATKRRIIGYLDL
-887 GENLSPY
+887 NDNVSPY
-894 NAQDPIAPNGQNN
+894 NAQDPNNPNNQND
-907 GIIHSIVDG
+907 GVIHSIVDG

-960 TPVGLLHGQFSYKNF
+960 TPVGLLHGQFSYKDF

-1050 GLAHIIVDLSS
+1050 GLAHIIVDLNSS
-1061 DPPDWAHSYKMLY
+1061 PPDWAHSYKMLY

-1147 YFNDPNNPQY
+1147 YFNDPNNPNY

-1234 WNRRCVFEIF
+1234 WNRRCVFEIL

-1259 IGKTYNVVRNLASP
+1259 IGKTYNVVRNLSSP

-1353 RVAIEKFEPTRV
+1353 RVAIEKFEPSRIGSV
-1365 AGLSISQGSSN
+1365 SISQGSSN

-1390 NSNSNVVRYTSFN
+1390 NYNSNVVRYTSFN

-1446 LSDALGNETVIATA
+1446 LSDALGNETVIATS

-1468 YAGAYGTDSAPSV
+1468 YAGAYGTDSSPSV

-1524 GAEASGVGRVVGG
+1524 VAEASGVGRVVGG

-1551 LLVELSADFSGIP
+1551 IVDTLFADFSGIP
-1564 YSNEVSTLVADD
+1564 FSNAVSTLVADD

-1585 LGTGDLNVDGAVIQ
+1585 SGVGDLNVDGAVID
-1599 DLLNQIGGLVGF
+1599 DLINQIGGLVGF
-1611 IGQNDSDIAELI
+1611 IGNNDSAIEGLV
-1623 SDVSTIDELLAG
+1623 SDVSTIDDLLAT
-1635 DFTQFVGQTIEV
+1635 DFTEIASVGGTIEV
-1647 NLGSTQSSTVGPSS
+1647 SIGGQTTTVGPSS
-1661 IPDAYTTALEAIR
+1661 IPAAYTAALEAIR

-1693 ALGEARY
+1693 ALGEARF
-1700 EIFDLLQAAGSLTS
+1700 EVFILLGNVGGFTR
-1714 EVSETFAEFA
+1714 ETSETFVEFQ
-1724 TAIEALEDA
+1724 TALEALDNA
-1733 GFDVVPEYLS
+1733 GFDVVAQGFLTA
-1743 QDQRDE
+1743 DQVE
-1749 VFEFSDF
+1749 AVTQFTTF
-1756 DDQAYLDEFLTE
+1756 DDIVYQQE
-1768 LTEISSPLGSVI
+1768 LINGLSTSTDVLFFDDNP
-1780 SDSPLEDLTLQQ
+1780 LTLNLQE

-1807 ITVPGIL
+1807 VDVPGIL
-1814 PIAFVDDQEFTEY
+1814 PIAFVDDQEFTDY
-1827 ISRVTT
+1827 ISRVTA
-1833 LLPFDTD
+1833 LLPFSDFTPD
-1840 RPEIS
+1840 IS
-1845 DLVSAIFEAVKAQA
+1845 ALVSAIFEAVKAQA
-1859 AQAVDITSDNLTEEE
+1859 AQAVDITTDNDAIEAA
-1874 IQDLQ
+1874 
-1879 DQAFADGV
+1879 AFAAGEV
-1887 ASVDIT
+1887 AGIASVNTD
-1893 SDNQDVADAAYADG
+1893 QFYQDG
-1907 YNVGLQ
+1907 YEDGYEDGIQ
-1913 TSSEAIDILNEN
+1913 QSSEAIDTLNQQF
-1925 VALAEKRLQIM
+1925 ALAETRLQIM

-1947 DVANNSSDDV
+1947 DVANNVNSDDV

-1972 DTEDTSLIED
+1972 DTDNTSLIED

-1990 SGTPGNNWLLS
+1990 SDNPGNSFLLGS
-2001 TFEVYNPSSTITSP
+2001 LSLYNPSSTSTSP
-2015 FVQLMSQAINLAYAA
+2015 FVQLMSQAINLAYGA

-2051 IDSEAI
+2051 IDSGAI
-2057 TQEQLSLSGEGYP
+2057 TEEQLSLSGEGNP
-2070 NRQRVFALTQFLV
+2070 NRQRVFALVEGIVT
-2083 NNMTDVAWSQL
+2083 NMADVAWSQN

-2126 EVPGT
+2126 EAPDT
-2131 IDLSPTTPQGLLDAN
+2131 IDLTPDTPQGLLDEN
-2146 TTFTLTGDDGGP
+2146 TTFTLTGDNGEP
-2158 VGSITFD
+2158 VGSIRFD
-2165 QLVSIF
+2165 QLVNIF
-2171 RRGLISQNQAKL
+2171 RRGLISENQAKL
-2183 IFKGLMGSNNFIN
+2183 IFKGLMGRTEGFYSN
-2196 AQGELRPTARNTIHA
+2196 GTATNTIHA
-2211 FDTNFDNEVGSAD
+2211 FDANFDNEIGSAD

-2230 VYGSA
+2230 VYGSG
-2235 AVDQPNF
+2235 VDDESYNF
-2242 QRFGNV
+2242 QQFANVGFGEDIGGGIVNIQPLPN
-2248 AFTGDELA
+2248 T
-2256 PGYAEVEILADAD
+2256 D
-2269 DSDDFQGHD
+2269 DSAPFLEDDQE
-2278 VDTITGF
+2278 TITGY

>member
-21 KTEMYSAINV
+21 KTEMYSAVNV

-60 LTQPEDLLS
+60 VNQPEDLLS

-76 LGSVSDEVNNEVYLF
+76 LGSVSDEVNNEVYVF

-96 AAEHGVYKIASDNQ
+96 AAEHGVYKINSDNE

-126 FVKGDIVYRQDGDVI
+126 FVKGDIVYRQDGSVI

-227 NVAVPPPYLVQGS
+227 NVAVPPPYLAQGS

-255 VPSEVNQIKNYTEN
+255 VPDEVNSIKNYTEN

-281 NGAFFVVSEKSPGD
+281 NGAFFVVSEKSPGA

-345 PEVKASFQTRN
+345 PQVQASFQTRN

-370 RPLISPVFVDA
+370 RPLISPVFADTTSAEV
-381 NVELVGEDFVSSSD
+381 VLQGEDFVPSSD
-395 AANKVF
+395 APNKVF

-469 VVKSDGTYG
+469 VVNSDGSYG
-478 SFGQSEE
+478 QFGQSEE

-498 QKDGLTWVTTDP
+498 QKDGLTWTSTDP
-510 NALKTETENIKF
+510 GAQQTTSNIKF

-561 LLIRYFSGEDG
+561 LLIRYFSEEDG

-577 SDNVLADANP
+577 SNNVLADADI
-587 VDVLAGRTP
+587 VESAAGRNP
-596 TVEINQLMDSS
+596 EVQINQLMDSS

-657 NAPASGALN
+657 NAPASGALSGN

-704 FTKSYLQD
+704 FTKTYLQE

-816 NTNNPIPNFLY
+816 NTNNPVPNFLY

-862 TNLGTPIPASGDN
+862 TNLGTTIPASGDN
-875 QSKRRIIGYLDL
+875 QSKRRIIGYLDFDD
-887 GENLSPY
+887 NVSPY
-894 NAQDPIAPNGQNN
+894 NAQDPIAPNGQNG

-947 NNQFLLAEGSTSS
+947 NNQFLLAEGSASS
-960 TPVGLLHGQFSYKNF
+960 SPVGLLHGQFSYKDF
-975 SDSESV
+975 SDSESA

-1147 YFNDPNNPQY
+1147 YFNDPNNPNY

-1273 GVPLHQTSQILL
+1273 GVPFHQTGQILL

-1524 GAEASGVGRVVGG
+1524 GAELGAGRVVGG

-1551 LLVELSADFSGIP
+1551 NVFALSSDFSGIP

-1585 LGTGDLNVDGAVIQ
+1585 FGTGDLNVDGAVIQ

-1611 IGQNDSDIAELI
+1611 IGQNDSAIEQLVG
-1623 SDVSTIDELLAG
+1623 DVSTIDELLAG

-1647 NLGSTQSSTVGPSS
+1647 NLGSTQSTTVGPSS

-1679 NITQLMQSKIDSLV
+1679 NITQLMQSRIDSLV

-1700 EIFDLLQAAGSLTS
+1700 QVFILLGNAGGITR
-1714 EVSETFAEFA
+1714 ETSETFVEFQ
-1724 TAIEALEDA
+1724 TAIEALEGA
-1733 GFDVVPEYLS
+1733 GFNVV
-1743 QDQRDE
+1743 DE
-1749 VFEFSDF
+1749 G
-1756 DDQAYLDEFLTE
+1756 FLTE
-1768 LTEISSPLGSVI
+1768 DQLEAVTQFITFDEIGYQQELLNLSNPTGNPIFGSEIS
-1780 SDSPLEDLTLQQ
+1780 DLTLQQ

-1807 ITVPGIL
+1807 ITVPGIR
-1814 PIAFVDDQEFTEY
+1814 PIAFVDNQEFTEY
-1827 ISRVTT
+1827 ISRVTA
-1833 LLPFDTD
+1833 LLPF
-1840 RPEIS
+1840 S
-1845 DLVSAIFEAVKAQA
+1845 DVVPDVSTLVSAIFDAVAAQA
-1859 AQAVDITSDNLTEEE
+1859 AQAVDITSDNDAIEAA
-1874 IQDLQ
+1874 
-1879 DQAFADGV
+1879 AFAAGEAAGV
-1887 ASVDIT
+1887 ASVNTD
-1893 SDNQDVADAAYADG
+1893 QFYQDG
-1907 YNVGLQ
+1907 YEEGYGDGYDDGNTVAVNNFSNQIG
-1913 TSSEAIDILNEN
+1913 SLNDDL
-1925 VALAEKRLQIM
+1925 ALAEKRLQII

-1947 DVANNSSDDV
+1947 DVANNINSDDV

-1990 SGTPGNNWLLS
+1990 SGTPGNTWLLN
-2001 TFEVYNPSSTITSP
+2001 TLEVYNPSITSTSS
-2015 FVQLMSQAINLAYAA
+2015 FIQLMSQAVSLAYAA

-2042 FMTGNSDFL
+2042 FMTGNSGFL
-2051 IDSEAI
+2051 IDSGAI
-2057 TQEQLSLSGEGYP
+2057 TQEQLSLSGEGNP
-2070 NRQRVFALTQFLV
+2070 NRQRVLALTQFLV

-2112 FLSAWITLGQRINQ
+2112 FLSAWITLGQRINS

-2131 IDLSPTTPQGLLDAN
+2131 IDLSPTTPQELLDVN
-2146 TTFTLTGDDGGP
+2146 TTFTLTGDNGES
-2158 VGSITFD
+2158 VGSIRFD
-2165 QLVSIF
+2165 QLVNIF
-2171 RRGLISQNQAKL
+2171 RRGLISENQAKL
-2183 IFKGLMGSNNFIN
+2183 IFKGLMGRSTGQISGGL
-2196 AQGELRPTARNTIHA
+2196 ATNTVHA

-2224 LLDFLV
+2224 ILDFLV
-2230 VYGSA
+2230 VFGSG
-2235 AVDQPNF
+2235 VDDVTYNF
-2242 QRFGNV
+2242 QQFGNV
-2248 AFTGDELA
+2248 GFGEDIGGGIVNIQPLPNTEDSA
-2256 PGYAEVEILADAD
+2256 PFQQDDVE
-2269 DSDDFQGHD
+2269 
-2278 VDTITGF
+2278 TITGY